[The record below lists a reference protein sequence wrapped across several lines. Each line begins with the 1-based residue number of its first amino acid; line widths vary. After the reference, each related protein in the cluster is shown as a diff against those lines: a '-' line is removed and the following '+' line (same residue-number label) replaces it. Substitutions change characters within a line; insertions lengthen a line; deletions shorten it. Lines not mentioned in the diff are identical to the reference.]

1 MPSEP
6 TSSCARFGVGREQGV
21 EVVASD
27 PALDAREPRL
37 DLGALGLGE
46 PEHAAGEAGCGGG
59 VEADGR
65 AVGEPGLDGEDVVDH
80 LAVGERAGAAGV
92 VAGHAAEGAAAGG
105 GGLHREEQAVRAQ
118 PGVEALEHHARPD
131 LGGQGVGV
139 ERDEAVEV
147 PAEVEDEAGA
157 DRLAV
162 LRGAAA
168 AGDHRNVVLGGDRER
183 RRHVVGVAGKGDGER
198 HDLVDRGVGGV
209 AAPAEGVGGD
219 AAAQVRDQC
228 PGQRLR
234 PTRVARRGR
243 RPQRCRH
250 RTLPCGAPTKA
261 PGGAGLNG
269 VRPRGPNQCRD

>member
-1 MPSEP
+1 MRP
-6 TSSCARFGVGREQGV
+6 AR
-21 EVVASD
+21 S
-27 PALDAREPRL
+27 
-37 DLGALGLGE
+37 
-46 PEHAAGEAGCGGG
+46 GCGGGG

-65 AVGEPGLDGEDVVDH
+65 AVGEPRLDGEDVVDH

-105 GGLHREEQAVRAQ
+105 RGLHREEQAVRAQ
-118 PGVEALEHHARPD
+118 PGVEPLEHHARPD

-168 AGDHRNVVLGGDRER
+168 AGDHRHVMLGGDRER
-183 RRHVVGVAGKGDGER
+183 RRHVVGVAGEGDGER

-219 AAAQVRDQC
+219 AAAAGAGPV
-228 PGQRLR
+228 PG
-234 PTRVARRGR
+234 P
-243 RPQRCRH
+243 
-250 RTLPCGAPTKA
+250 APA
-261 PGGAGLNG
+261 PGPGRSARAPAAALPPSDPPLWRARPKHRAAQASTGCGL
-269 VRPRGPNQCRD
+269 RGPNQSRD